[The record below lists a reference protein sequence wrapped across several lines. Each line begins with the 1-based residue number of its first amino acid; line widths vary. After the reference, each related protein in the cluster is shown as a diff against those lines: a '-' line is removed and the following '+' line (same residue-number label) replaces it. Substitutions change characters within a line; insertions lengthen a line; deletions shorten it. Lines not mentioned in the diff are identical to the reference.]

1 MRSIT
6 CAGVDVASK
15 GKLMSTSR
23 RFPASVARRMSSTLR
38 SLKPSRPSFLQKR
51 CTLATETLV
60 RAANSLMESPR
71 MSSPMARAEM
81 LSCCSVGVRPCAS
94 VILRLISI
102 RTPTLG
108 KPAKKGQ
115 VYFGTFRSVSGS
127 VRGGAAAV
135 CGREKKCRVWRARFC
150 PSRAQAILSL
160 STRDAKEILI
170 PRALP
175 GRACDSSPHLSNLII
190 WHYNHHRHAHNVA
203 LNQEEKTYGSV

>member
-81 LSCCSVGVRPCAS
+81 PSCCSVGVRPCAS

-127 VRGGAAAV
+127 VRDGRRQDSRTKRSVGFGAPASAHPV
-135 CGREKKCRVWRARFC
+135 RRRYSAYRPAMQRRCSSQERYREGL
-150 PSRAQAILSL
+150 AI
-160 STRDAKEILI
+160 
-170 PRALP
+170 RAL
-175 GRACDSSPHLSNLII
+175 
-190 WHYNHHRHAHNVA
+190 A
-203 LNQEEKTYGSV
+203 LAI